1 MFEQI
6 GNFGKVIEGLAKISD
21 NIGGAFDNIVTL
33 ANPIN
38 WIIFADDF
46 ASNVFD
52 ATSSALLSSY

>member
-21 NIGGAFDNIVTL
+21 NLEGAFVNIATI

-38 WIIFADDF
+38 WILFADSV
-46 ASNVFD
+46 A
-52 ATSSALLSSY
+52 AETSSVLLSV